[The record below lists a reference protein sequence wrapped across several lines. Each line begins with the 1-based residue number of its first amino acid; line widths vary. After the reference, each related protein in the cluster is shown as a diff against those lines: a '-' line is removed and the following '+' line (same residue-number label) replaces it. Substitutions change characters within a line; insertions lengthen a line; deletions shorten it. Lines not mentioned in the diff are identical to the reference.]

1 LLTDDPVVKRAVST
15 ALMVAEKY
23 GVEVLSVVIY
33 GSRAKG
39 DFSFTSDYDCFV
51 LLGDR
56 TTLLQY
62 TQLHSELRMVV
73 YQIGNVKIYLNT
85 IQNFTKILQDN
96 PFLGAFCYIIASEGV
111 PVYDPDGKFRSV
123 QEEVRGLP
131 PEEKVKHVKRC
142 IAMSE
147 SLQSPKWVDYWRRE
161 LKKLSR
167 TPR

>member
-1 LLTDDPVVKRAVST
+1 LLEDDPVVKKAVST
-15 ALMVAEKY
+15 VLKVAEKY

-51 LLGDR
+51 LLDDG

-73 YQIGNVKIYLNT
+73 YQIGSVKIYSNT
-85 IQNFTKILQDN
+85 LQNFKRILQNN

-111 PVYDPDGKFRSV
+111 PVYDPNGRFRSV

-131 PEEKVKHVKRC
+131 PEEKAKHVKRC
-142 IAMSE
+142 ITMSE

-167 TPR
+167 TTR

>member
-1 LLTDDPVVKRAVST
+1 MAEDPVVKRVVT
-15 ALMVAEKY
+15 TILKVAEKY
-23 GVEVLSVVIY
+23 RVRVLSVIIY

-39 DFSFTSDYDCFV
+39 DFSFTSDYDCFN
-51 LLGDR
+51 LLSDR

-62 TQLHSELRMVV
+62 TQLHSELRMVA
-73 YQIGNVKIYLNT
+73 YRIGNIKIYSNT
-85 IQNFTKILQDN
+85 LGNFMRILQDN

-111 PVYDPDGKFRSV
+111 PVYDPNGEFRRV

-131 PEEKVKHVKRC
+131 PEEKARHVKRC

-161 LKKLSR
+161 LKKFSR
-167 TPR
+167 TA